1 MIILTIFVMNVIN
14 SLIQNSVQIKNSKEE
29 KFPTLYE
36 FTTLN
41 DKYIYI
47 PIGKPVP
54 HSHKDLGSLKFVSN
68 SRESKTH
75 GPTP

>member
-41 DKYIYI
+41 DNYIYQ
-47 PIGKPVP
+47 
-54 HSHKDLGSLKFVSN
+54 LGSQYPIHT
-68 SRESKTH
+68 KTWVV
-75 GPTP
+75 

>member
-41 DKYIYI
+41 DNYIYI
-47 PIGKPVP
+47 YQ
-54 HSHKDLGSLKFVSN
+54 LGSQYPIHT
-68 SRESKTH
+68 KTWVV
-75 GPTP
+75 